1 MNKKGFTFIEML
13 GVITILVIISL
24 IILVVVDKSLKDS
37 SGTIYNVQLENI
49 KSAAK
54 MWMTDNIELI
64 PDKGYYTIT
73 LGHLL
78 DGGYISPDIK
88 EMIDSNVYND
98 GMLIRIA
105 LNDVVFVPNDSYEY
119 LSFIGTNG
127 NQYINLGYKAKTN
140 TMVELDFQLYEN
152 ENSYEPAVTNFNN
165 IIGIDTL
172 ESNKFNVNFGAD
184 DNQFNQLFYWVD
196 VPYVAGG
203 PTYSYIYN
211 DVLKRSI
218 MTVKSGSATYQGVS
232 HDIEVKS
239 SDNEGNMVLFG
250 SYSAA
255 INGIVPFGRYNS
267 KIYNFRIYEGEELVR
282 DLVPLYRKSDGV
294 AGLYDFINDVFY
306 ESDGS
311 SDFLFIR

>member
-73 LGHLL
+73 LRHLL

-127 NQYINLGYKAKTN
+127 NQYINLNYKAKTN

-172 ESNKFNVNFGAD
+172 ESNKFNANFGAD
-184 DNQFNQLFYWVD
+184 DNQFNQIFYWVD
-196 VPYVAGG
+196 IPYVSGG

-267 KIYNFRIYEGEELVR
+267 KIYNFRIYEGEELVC

-311 SDFLFIR
+311 GDFLFIR

>member
-54 MWMTDNIELI
+54 MWMTDNIEVI

-78 DGGYISPDIK
+78 DGGYISPDIV
-88 EMIDSNVYND
+88 ELVDRDVYNK
-98 GMLIRIA
+98 GMLVRVGM
-105 LNDVVFVPNDSYEY
+105 NDVIFVPNDSYEY
-119 LSFIGTNG
+119 LEYIGTNG

-152 ENSYEPAVTNFNN
+152 ENSYSKSNTIYNT
-165 IIGIDTL
+165 IIGVD
-172 ESNKFNVNFGAD
+172 NPQGDRFNVNFGGD
-184 DNQFNQLFYWVD
+184 INQFNVLYYWVD
-196 VPYVAGG
+196 ATYVSGG
-203 PTYSYIYN
+203 PTYFQMYDN
-211 DVLKRSI
+211 VLKRSV
-218 MTVKSGSATYQGVS
+218 MNVKSGSATYQGIS
-232 HDIEVKS
+232 HNIEIKHN
-239 SDNEGNMVLFG
+239 DNISNMTLFG
-250 SYSAA
+250 SYSSSK
-255 INGIVPFGRYNS
+255 GIVVSFNRYNS

-306 ESDGS
+306 ESDSS